1 MLDGV
6 DKAAHLDPDN
16 DYKEYMAGYDD
27 KAHILDRRNVPPVK
41 EVAREVTHSENKN
54 KSEPDQTYSAF
65 DKSVKDLIKDDEK
78 QHNFDS
84 ETQSRIWNGIQ
95 VGIQAEKQ
103 KELDI
108 DDGNPDPQGK
118 NQSFT
123 EKEAAQEY
131 DPQLDPDNPLA
142 DVRRDGTRG
151 DGIMD
156 NSQNDYKNNLTSI
169 EEEAGSA
176 LGNEDIASETMDA
189 CDERDVSDLAN
200 EIEKDNAVNKD
211 EITDSYYE
219 EMYDTN
225 LMNMFNSE
233 EETVAEYAHID
244 DGLDEAED
252 LTDFD
257 YGDDKDLDYSQDA
270 EKDYEY

>member
-1 MLDGV
+1 MV
-6 DKAAHLDPDN
+6 IQIH
-16 DYKEYMAGYDD
+16 
-27 KAHILDRRNVPPVK
+27 RVK
-41 EVAREVTHSENKN
+41 IS
-54 KSEPDQTYSAF
+54 
-65 DKSVKDLIKDDEK
+65 L
-78 QHNFDS
+78 
-84 ETQSRIWNGIQ
+84 
-95 VGIQAEKQ
+95 
-103 KELDI
+103 L
-108 DDGNPDPQGK
+108 
-118 NQSFT
+118 
-123 EKEAAQEY
+123 QEY